1 VSGSLEKPVPGETVA
16 GSGAGSVI
24 EGAANPVAVMT
35 WIYLHGSA
43 AARQLSQRGVWPG
56 WQSAVAVGSHS
67 TSGTYIW
74 STLRARRTYSAAE
87 RTYRRQGWRAL
98 WRRMALPPAP
108 AMLMGHDDK
117 KIWLLA
123 GLVLLTGSAWKIL
136 LTSFTPRRDM
146 RRQRYKS
153 RLRVRR

>member
-1 VSGSLEKPVPGETVA
+1 
-16 GSGAGSVI
+16 
-24 EGAANPVAVMT
+24 
-35 WIYLHGSA
+35 
-43 AARQLSQRGVWPG
+43 
-56 WQSAVAVGSHS
+56 
-67 TSGTYIW
+67 
-74 STLRARRTYSAAE
+74 
-87 RTYRRQGWRAL
+87 
-98 WRRMALPPAP
+98 MALPPAP